1 MGSFSRVT
9 GGTGAVIL
17 AGGILAVAS
26 ATPAM
31 AARARLVKVPCGA
44 ASLAA
49 AITAANAS
57 TGTVLR
63 LTAGC
68 TYSIVTPAVA
78 ATALPQITGN
88 VTLVG
93 GPGTTIRRDPAALTA
108 FRVLDVAAG
117 GTLRV
122 AGISILSG
130 TTAGVGGG
138 IQNAGTLRLRH
149 VTLAG
154 NRAAN
159 GGGLA
164 NTAGATATVSR
175 SLVNAN
181 ATTGVGGGGII
192 NFGTLTVLGSVMSA
206 NTAPINGGGL
216 NTQPGG
222 TSRLIQSTLA
232 HNTSGG
238 LGGGISN
245 LSTTSLDRTLVRAN
259 RGSSGGGIATGN
271 TNVTLRRSIVRGNIP
286 DNCSPLNTIPGC
298 VD

>member
-1 MGSFSRVT
+1 MGSFTRAA
-9 GGTGAVIL
+9 GATGAVIL
-17 AGGILAVAS
+17 AGGILTPAS
-26 ATPAM
+26 AAPAM
-31 AARARLVKVPCGA
+31 AARARLVRVPCSA

-57 TGTVLR
+57 AGTVLR

-78 ATALPQITGN
+78 TTALPQITGN

-93 GPGTTIRRDPAALTA
+93 GPNTAIRRDPAALTT

-122 AGISILSG
+122 AGISILNG
-130 TTAGVGGG
+130 IVAGLGGG
-138 IQNAGTLRLRH
+138 IQNAGTLRLLH

-159 GGGLA
+159 GGGLTNA
-164 NTAGATATVSR
+164 AGATATVSR

-181 ATTGVGGGGII
+181 ATTSVGGGAII
-192 NFGTLTVLGSVMSA
+192 NFGTLTVFGSIMSA

-222 TSRLIQSTLA
+222 TSRLIQSTVA
-232 HNTSGG
+232 HNASGG

-245 LSTTSLDRTLVRAN
+245 LGTTSLDRTLVRAN

-271 TNVTLRRSIVRGNIP
+271 TNVTLRRSIVWGNIP
-286 DNCSPLNTIPGC
+286 DNCTPLNTIPGC